1 METTKSEYS
10 SSSSRSSRKPL
21 NTKFCV
27 RVAPEKKPEPVGSI
41 WVYRDIL
48 KAIEWSDYVERGGS
62 LKSWRAGLQ
71 TRNLSRRW
79 VCGLSADFFL
89 YSGNLFCSWSFSSDR
104 LNLKTQVIKSYL
116 LYLKFH
122 VIVDAKQIYRIPSH
136 QHLNNWISLNWVD
149 SLIKLTYKPSITVF
163 YDWEDL
169 LFLTKEFPCA

>member
-10 SSSSRSSRKPL
+10 SSSSCSSRKPL

-27 RVAPEKKPEPVGSI
+27 RVPPEKNRTNRKYLSI
-41 WVYRDIL
+41 YRY
-48 KAIEWSDYVERGGS
+48 IESYWMKWLVERGGS

-71 TRNLSRRW
+71 TRNLGRRW

-116 LYLKFH
+116 LYLKLH
-122 VIVDAKQIYRIPSH
+122 VIVDANQIYRIPSH

-149 SLIKLTYKPSITVF
+149 SLIKLTYKVSITVF